1 VPACRRRERGT
12 LSSAIWTPTQ
22 EGPHEA
28 FVERLVRTIAAFAE
42 THDVK
47 TPLVEVELMDSAR
60 FVLDR
65 LDPEP
70 GFGMV
75 TLHVRAATDDDV
87 DSLIVPLGSI
97 RRFELRKSPE
107 HKLAT
112 FGFNL
117 PQA

>member
-1 VPACRRRERGT
+1 MGM
-12 LSSAIWTPTQ
+12 SSGIWTPTQ

-28 FVERLVRTIAAFAE
+28 FVERLVRGIRDFAE
-42 THDVK
+42 SHEVQ
-47 TPLVEVELMDSAR
+47 TPLVEIELADSAR

-75 TLHVRAATDDDV
+75 TLHVHAENEDDV
-87 DSLIVPLGSI
+87 DALIVPIGTI
-97 RRFELRKSPE
+97 RHIELRKSPE
-107 HKLAT
+107 HKLAA

-117 PQA
+117 K

>member
-1 VPACRRRERGT
+1 MGM
-12 LSSAIWTPTQ
+12 SSYGIWTPTQ

-28 FVERLVRTIAAFAE
+28 FVERLVRVIREFAE
-42 THDVK
+42 THEVQS
-47 TPLVEVELMDSAR
+47 PLVEIELADSAR

-65 LDPEP
+65 LDPAP

-75 TLHVRAATDDDV
+75 TLHVHAETDDDV
-87 DSLIVPLGSI
+87 DALIVPIGTI
-97 RRFELRKSPE
+97 RRIELRKSPE
-107 HKLAT
+107 HKVAA

>member
-1 VPACRRRERGT
+1 

-28 FVERLVRTIAAFAE
+28 FVERLVQVIRDFAE
-42 THDVK
+42 AHGVQ
-47 TPLVEVELMDSAR
+47 TPLVEVELADSAR

-65 LDPEP
+65 LDPAP

-75 TLHVRAATDDDV
+75 TLHVHAEADDDV
-87 DSLIVPLGSI
+87 DALVVPIATI
-97 RRFELRKSPE
+97 RRIELRTSPE
-107 HKLAT
+107 PRLQA

-117 PQA
+117 T